1 MNITISDV
9 KYYLGVAQ
17 EKVIWA
23 YEGFSSWHPYVQIGV
38 GLFVLLL
45 FLSLFTGRTWNRHK
59 HNVKK
64 SKKMIKKVGKIKD
77 PNKQITYLRK
87 IDHFLFEE
95 VVLSAL
101 QSMGFKIK
109 RNSAYTGDGGID
121 GQVKIKGKWY
131 LIQSKRYSNYIDKT
145 HVEEFANVC
154 KKRRQPGLFIHTGK
168 TGKETSLVFQ
178 SSRNIH
184 CVSGHLL
191 SLMFDK
197 KKKKYWMDY
206 VEHHKI

>member
-1 MNITISDV
+1 MDITLSDI
-9 KYYLGVAQ
+9 KYYLEVTTDKLA
-17 EKVIWA
+17 WA
-23 YEGFSSWHPYVQIGV
+23 YSHFSSWHPYVQIGI
-38 GLFVLLL
+38 GLFVVLVI
-45 FLSLFTGRTWNRHK
+45 LSLFAGKKLHNHK

-64 SKKMIKKVGKIKD
+64 SKKLIKKVARIRD

-101 QSMGFKIK
+101 SSMRFKIK
-109 RNSAYTGDGGID
+109 RNAAYTGDGGID

-145 HVEEFANVC
+145 HVEEFIEVC
-154 KKRRQPGLFIHTGK
+154 RKRKQPGLFIHTGK

-178 SSRNIH
+178 STRNIH

-191 SLMFDK
+191 SLMFDG

>member
-1 MNITISDV
+1 MNITWENIR
-9 KYYLGVAQ
+9 YYLDIAQ
-17 EKVIWA
+17 NNAKIA
-23 YEGFSSWHPYVQIGV
+23 YDYFFSLHPYLQIIIGFV
-38 GLFVLLL
+38 FFSVLVRFLFKK
-45 FLSLFTGRTWNRHK
+45 TKHK
-59 HNVKK
+59 HQRNINK
-64 SKKMIKKVGKIKD
+64 SKRMIGKVSRIKD
-77 PNKQITYLRK
+77 PNKQVVYLRK

-101 QSMGFKIK
+101 SSMGLKIK
-109 RNSAYTGDGGID
+109 RNAAYTGDGGID

-145 HVEEFANVC
+145 HVEEFVNVC
-154 KKRRQPGLFIHTGK
+154 RKRKQPGLFIHTGK
-168 TGKETSLVFQ
+168 TGKETALVFQ
-178 SSRNIH
+178 STRNIH